1 MVVAKLFLPQ
11 ATLEEWALDDKA
23 DVKDGKLTISGENAT
38 YPVTAAVHFL
48 KVVSGTDE
56 KKLVQKVKALE
67 HLQAMGAEHLADS
80 VIMGDIAYEVVP
92 GYLTEVPIAAPKP
105 AAPEKKANPEAD
117 LLAAFLLN
125 KL

>member
-23 DVKDGKLTISGENAT
+23 DVKDGKLTIPGENAT
-38 YPVTAAVHFL
+38 YPVAAAVHFL
-48 KVVSGTDE
+48 KVVSGSDDS
-56 KKLVQKVKALE
+56 KLVQKVKSLD
-67 HLQAMGAEHLADS
+67 HLQKLGAEHLADS
-80 VIMGDIAYEVVP
+80 VLLGETAYEVVP
-92 GYLTEVPIAAPKP
+92 GYVTEVPVPQAPKP
-105 AAPEKKANPEAD
+105 EKKVNPEAD